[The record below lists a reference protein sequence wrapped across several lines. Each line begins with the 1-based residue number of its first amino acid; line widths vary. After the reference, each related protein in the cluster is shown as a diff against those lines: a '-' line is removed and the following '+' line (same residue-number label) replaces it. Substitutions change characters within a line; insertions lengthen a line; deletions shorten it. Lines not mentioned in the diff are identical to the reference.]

1 MTTGAFST
9 VPYLTSET
17 APRVLPLL
25 VHAATVLPT
34 GGGAVGPITG
44 TQRVHAPGKSRKSY
58 GIHARYVV
66 VSRKIG
72 TGVGPYTGAS
82 VTAKLAVGS
91 LAQFGALPVN
101 TVVTY
106 AGQTDWVVVRQVPE
120 LIR

>member
-1 MTTGAFST
+1 MSYGAYSI

-17 APRVLPLL
+17 APRVLPLK

-34 GGGAVGPITG
+34 GGGAVGPIVG
-44 TQRVHAPGKSRKSY
+44 SQRVHAPGRSRKAY

-72 TGVGPYTGAS
+72 TGVGPYTGS
-82 VTAKLAVGS
+82 SLTAKLAVGS
-91 LAQFGALPVN
+91 VAQFGALPVG
-101 TVVTY
+101 TAVTY
-106 AGQTDWVVVRQVPE
+106 AGATDWVVVSQVPE